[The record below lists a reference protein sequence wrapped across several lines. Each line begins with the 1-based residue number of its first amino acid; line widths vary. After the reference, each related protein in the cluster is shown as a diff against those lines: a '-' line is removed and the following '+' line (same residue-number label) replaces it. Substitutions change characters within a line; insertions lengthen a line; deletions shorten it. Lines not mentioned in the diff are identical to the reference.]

1 MGKNHDKDIT
11 TKQLLAACAGDLF
24 REKGFDN
31 VGVRDIA
38 AAAGVTTG
46 SYYHHF
52 KNKLDIINEIYSR
65 SDNYLGNVLRELAGN
80 NPKLEDL
87 SGFFINTMVPLVE
100 KDGKD
105 FTIQRMF
112 GMRRHS
118 TEENELYIE
127 MAGLIEI
134 LQKEGVLSREYTA
147 REINRHLWLVFRG
160 VLYEWVIAED
170 TADSSLKSIMER
182 HIPVAIRSYYP

>member
-11 TKQLLAACAGDLF
+11 TKQMLAACAGDLF
-24 REKGFDN
+24 RKKGFDN

-52 KNKLDIINEIYSR
+52 KNKMDIINEIYSR
-65 SDNYLGNVLRELAGN
+65 SDNYLGNILRELAAN
-80 NPKLEDL
+80 NPKLTDL
-87 SGFFINTMVPLVE
+87 TGFFTKTMVPLVE

-105 FTIQRMF
+105 FTIHRMF
-112 GMRRHS
+112 GMKRHS
-118 TEENELYIE
+118 TEDNELYKE
-127 MAGLIEI
+127 MIGIVEI
-134 LQKEGVLSREYTA
+134 LQKDGFLSHEFTA

-160 VLYEWVIAED
+160 VLYEWVITDD
-170 TADSSLKSIMER
+170 TGSTLGDIMER
-182 HIPVAIRSYYP
+182 HIPVAIRAYSV